1 MKEAYLPAGRQA
13 SVIARQFCQ
22 DATLSI
28 DLVYTIDDSIITIAA
43 MRKEFTNGVLG
54 AVLVVVVAIAILE
67 AVTIGILIGAS

>member
-1 MKEAYLPAGRQA
+1 
-13 SVIARQFCQ
+13 
-22 DATLSI
+22 
-28 DLVYTIDDSIITIAA
+28 